1 MSTAKNDVQMD
12 GSLIHEHFADHLSV
26 KIVTAKSK
34 ESVAVDSISPHSL
47 QFFSTNRVWALDWNG
62 LASNLTLALKKREDT
77 FKENSA
83 SSCID
88 FDSFIWGLWENF
100 V

>member
-47 QFFSTNRVWALDWNG
+47 RSVFFYESCLGIR
-62 LASNLTLALKKREDT
+62 LKR
-77 FKENSA
+77 SR
-83 SSCID
+83 
-88 FDSFIWGLWENF
+88 
-100 V
+100 